1 MKKILVVHNRYQL
14 TGGEDIAVDNEIEFL
29 KKHFQ
34 VKALLF
40 DNKIVS
46 KSKFLRLIFTL
57 KNKDSVTELE
67 KVYTEFNPD
76 YVYIHNTWFNASLEI
91 FRFLEKKQ
99 GNVVLKLHNFRYD
112 CTKYFKS
119 KNHLNNKK
127 ICPACGYRYKKLKY
141 FNKYFEDSYAK
152 SFFVFLYG
160 RKYIKI
166 LLNSNFKIAV
176 LTKFHS
182 EHLLNLGLDISR
194 LEILPNIIANKPILK
209 IGKIDKSLVY
219 AGRISNEKG
228 LNELINSFNEV
239 DAKEVKLKIVGDGP
253 ILKQLIQKNKNKNIE
268 FLGQVSN
275 QEVKKIIS
283 ESIAVITATKLLEGQ
298 PTLLHEASLL
308 KKPSIYP
315 KTGGLSEFFP
325 DDDPYSFEQFNY
337 DQLVEKL
344 RLLVTDV
351 DRSQQIGE
359 QNYNF
364 IMKNLS
370 TEIIKE
376 KYLKLF
382 K

>member
-29 KKHFQ
+29 KNHFQ
-34 VKALLF
+34 VKALFF

-46 KSKFLRLIFTL
+46 RYKFLKLIFTL
-57 KNKDSVTELE
+57 KNRDSITELE
-67 KVYTEFNPD
+67 NVYSEFKPD
-76 YVYIHNTWFNASLEI
+76 YVYIHNTWFNASLEV
-91 FRFLEKKQ
+91 FKFLEKKQ
-99 GNVVLKLHNFRYD
+99 ANVVLKLHNFRYD

-127 ICPACGYRYKKLKY
+127 ICPACGYGYKKFKY
-141 FNKYFEDSYAK
+141 FNKYFKDSYAK
-152 SFFVFLYG
+152 SFFVLLYG

-182 EHLLNLGLDISR
+182 DHLINLGLDISR
-194 LEILPNIIANKPILK
+194 LEIVPNIIMNKPIVK
-209 IGKIDKSLVY
+209 TGKTDKSLVY
-219 AGRISNEKG
+219 AGRVSNEKG
-228 LNELINSFNEV
+228 LSELIHAFNEV

-253 ILKQLIQKNKNKNIE
+253 MLKQLIQKNKNKNIK
-268 FLGQVSN
+268 FLGQISN
-275 QEVKKIIS
+275 QEVKEIIS
-283 ESIAVITATKLLEGQ
+283 KSTAVITATKLLEGQ

-344 RLLVTDV
+344 RLLLTDI
-351 DRSQQIGE
+351 DKGQQIGE

-370 TEIIKE
+370 IEIIKE

>member
-14 TGGEDIAVDNEIEFL
+14 TGGEDIAVDNEIEIL

-46 KSKFLRLIFTL
+46 KFKFLKLIFTL
-57 KNKDSVTELE
+57 KNRDSIAELQ

-91 FRFLEKKQ
+91 FNFLEKKQ
-99 GNVVLKLHNFRYD
+99 ANVVLKLHNFRYD
-112 CTKYFKS
+112 CTQHFKS

-127 ICPACGYRYKKLKY
+127 ICPACGYRYKKLQY

-152 SFFVFLYG
+152 SLFVFLYG

-182 EHLLNLGLDISR
+182 EHLINFGLDIAR
-194 LEILPNIIANKPILK
+194 LEIVPNIITNKPIVK
-209 IGKIDKSLVY
+209 SGKMDKSFVY

-228 LNELINSFNEV
+228 LNELIHAFNEV
-239 DAKEVKLKIVGDGP
+239 DVKEMKLKIVGDGP
-253 ILKQLIQKNKNKNIE
+253 ILEQLIQKNKNKNIE

-275 QEVKKIIS
+275 EEVKEIIS
-283 ESIAVITATKLLEGQ
+283 ESTAVITATKLLEGQ

-337 DQLVEKL
+337 DQLAEKL
-344 RLLVTDV
+344 RLLVTDI

-359 QNYNF
+359 KNYKF

-370 TEIIKE
+370 IEIIKE